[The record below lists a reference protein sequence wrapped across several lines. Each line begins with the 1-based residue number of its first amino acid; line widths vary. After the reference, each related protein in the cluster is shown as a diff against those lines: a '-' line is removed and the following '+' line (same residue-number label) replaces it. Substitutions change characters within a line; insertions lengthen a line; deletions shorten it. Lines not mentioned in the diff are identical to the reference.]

1 MIYSKK
7 LNIMIVIYCL
17 CENKWFKL
25 LWEYNMIDIANLNTL
40 LWQHNIIDIAN
51 LDALLAI

>member
-1 MIYSKK
+1 
-7 LNIMIVIYCL
+7 MIVIYCL